1 MDSRLHCIGGGL
13 DISWGGPTGGPV
25 KDRRKH
31 VRYKLPDVMAMVR
44 IPESALDF
52 YFHVANMSRE
62 GLALVAE
69 SVDGFPIREDS
80 VVDLEVYS
88 HLGPIECRGVVA
100 RVITGTDIGEDPRGY
115 GVRIYGL
122 GGIFNE
128 RWTKLVDELAE
139 PT

>member
-1 MDSRLHCIGGGL
+1 M
-13 DISWGGPTGGPV
+13 

-31 VRYKLPDVMAMVR
+31 VRFKLPDVMAMVR
-44 IPESALDF
+44 IPESALDY
-52 YFHVANMSRE
+52 YFHVANMSLE

-69 SVDGFPIREDS
+69 SVDGFPIRGDS
-80 VVDLEVYS
+80 VVDLEVYT

-115 GVRIYGL
+115 GVRVYGL
-122 GGIFNE
+122 AGEFKS
-128 RWTKLVDELAE
+128 RWNQLVDEMAK